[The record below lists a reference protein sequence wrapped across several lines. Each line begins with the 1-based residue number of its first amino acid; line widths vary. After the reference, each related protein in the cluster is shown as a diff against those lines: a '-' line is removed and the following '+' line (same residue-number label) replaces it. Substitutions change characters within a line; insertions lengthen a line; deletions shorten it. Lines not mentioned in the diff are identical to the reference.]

1 MIFTILLGIIAC
13 VVPFWGINNLVKG
26 KTQSLLPY
34 SLGSFTS
41 CLLGL
46 LMMFGEIRGMVKAQE
61 WASLGDT
68 AGAYF
73 VVAVVLVV
81 LTVLIN
87 LFGYILS
94 RMK

>member
-1 MIFTILLGIIAC
+1 MIFAVLVGIIAC
-13 VVPFWGINNLVKG
+13 VIPFWGINNLVEG

-34 SLGSFTS
+34 ALESFS
-41 CLLGL
+41 ACLLAFL
-46 LMMFGEIRGMVKAQE
+46 IMFGEIRSVVKAQD
-61 WASLGDT
+61 WASLDDT
-68 AGAYF
+68 MGAYF
-73 VVAVVLVV
+73 AVAVVLVV